1 MNNSRDIGKDYLSL
15 YDIRTIIKNNIDYT
29 LSKNY
34 SLVLLDCDFD
44 TNFNYFAESHEIY
57 LVQTYDILTIQPL
70 TAFLNEL
77 KYKNILNPNKLR
89 IVINKTLKLRKLTDK
104 MVIGGISC
112 YNDPASARWPRL
124 PHT

>member
-1 MNNSRDIGKDYLSL
+1 MADGIQVSKNLTVYTTLPGENPSIDDYG
-15 YDIRTIIKNNIDYT
+15 NILDT

-70 TAFLNEL
+70 TAFF
-77 KYKNILNPNKLR
+77 K
-89 IVINKTLKLRKLTDK
+89 
-104 MVIGGISC
+104 
-112 YNDPASARWPRL
+112 
-124 PHT
+124 